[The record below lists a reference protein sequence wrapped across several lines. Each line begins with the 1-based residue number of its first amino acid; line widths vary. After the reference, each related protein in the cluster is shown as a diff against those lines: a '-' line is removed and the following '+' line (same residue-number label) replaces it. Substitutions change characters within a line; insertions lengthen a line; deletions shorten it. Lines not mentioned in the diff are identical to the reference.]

1 MEETKSKKLPLGLKL
16 GYGSAEGGLT
26 ATTNL
31 VSLFLLYF
39 LTDVA
44 GINPAFAGTVLMV
57 GVIMDG
63 VIGPVIGVTSDN
75 LKWKWGRRRPLMLI
89 GAVPF
94 GIACW
99 LMFTDFQLASGNLAY
114 FIVMVALFFIF
125 FGMIN
130 VPYNALGAE
139 ITQDYNE
146 RTSLFSFRSGWSGI
160 LTLFSVAM
168 PLIFVDY
175 VAEVYGSERLGW
187 SIIGAVIGA
196 SSIIMVLV
204 AWRTTRGYE
213 PPSESKGRG
222 FKLKDI
228 ISAIQKNRSFR
239 YTIGLWT
246 TGVIA
251 LDITIGVIVYFMT
264 YVMGYDETKSGMIFL
279 GLILVS
285 LVWVPVI
292 DYITQKIGK
301 RKAWILFAGTW
312 ALVSVISGIFITGPA
327 FEWLFFLSSGTGVA
341 IGMIMVYQIGLAI
354 IPDISEVDE
363 LICGQRR
370 EGLIFSVTTL
380 IQKIA
385 SGLNIQIVGL
395 VLAWAGYVPDVVQTP
410 KALLWIRMVAFEA
423 PVLFLILTMIFAYL
437 LPLTPEK
444 FKKLKEIL
452 RLKKE
457 NKEYDLSE
465 IQDLM

>member
-1 MEETKSKKLPLGLKL
+1 MEETKSKKLPLGLKI

-57 GVIMDG
+57 GIILDG

-75 LKWKWGRRRPLMLI
+75 LKWKWGRRRPLLLI

-94 GIACW
+94 GIAIW

-114 FIVMVALFFIF
+114 FIAMTALFFIF

-146 RTSLFSFRSGWSGI
+146 RTSLVSYRSGWSGI
-160 LTLFSVAM
+160 LSLFSVAL

-187 SIIGAVIGA
+187 SIVGAVIGA
-196 SSIIMVLV
+196 ASIIMILV

-213 PPSESKGRG
+213 PPSESKGGG

-228 ISAIQKNRSFR
+228 ISAIQNNRSFR
-239 YTIGLWT
+239 YTIGIWT

-251 LDITIGVIVYFMT
+251 LDITIGVLIYFMT
-264 YVMGYDETKSGMIFL
+264 YVMGYDETRSGIIFL

-285 LVWVPVI
+285 LVWIPVI
-292 DYITQKIGK
+292 DYVTKKIGK
-301 RKAWILFAGTW
+301 RKAWIVFAGAW
-312 ALVSVISGIFITGPA
+312 ALMSAVSGILINGPA
-327 FEWLFFLSSGTGVA
+327 FEWFFLLSAGTGIA
-341 IGMIMVYQIGLAI
+341 IGMIMVYQIGLAM
-354 IPDISEVDE
+354 IPDVSEVDE
-363 LICGQRR
+363 LISGQRR

-385 SGLNIQIVGL
+385 SGVTIQIVGL

-410 KALLWIRMVAFEA
+410 KALLWIRMIAYEA
-423 PVLFLILTMIFAYL
+423 PVLFLILTMILAYL

-444 FKKLKEIL
+444 FRQLREIL
-452 RLKKE
+452 RLKNE
-457 NKEYDLSE
+457 NKEYDLTSIE
-465 IQDLM
+465 DLM

>member
-1 MEETKSKKLPLGLKL
+1 MEETKSKKLPLGLKI

-57 GVIMDG
+57 GIILDG

-94 GIACW
+94 GIAIW

-114 FIVMVALFFIF
+114 FIAMTALFFIF

-146 RTSLFSFRSGWSGI
+146 RTSLVSYRSGWSGI
-160 LTLFSVAM
+160 LTLFSVAL

-187 SIIGAVIGA
+187 SILGAVIGA
-196 SSIIMVLV
+196 ASIIMILV

-213 PPSESKGRG
+213 PPSESKGGG

-228 ISAIQKNRSFR
+228 ISAIQNNRSFR
-239 YTIGLWT
+239 YTIGIWT

-251 LDITIGVIVYFMT
+251 LDITIGVLIYFMT
-264 YVMGYDETKSGMIFL
+264 YVMGYDETRSGIIFL

-285 LVWVPVI
+285 LVWIPVI
-292 DYITQKIGK
+292 DYVTKKIGK
-301 RKAWILFAGTW
+301 RKAWIVFAGAW
-312 ALVSVISGIFITGPA
+312 ALMSAVSGILINGPA
-327 FEWLFFLSSGTGVA
+327 FEWFFLLSAGTGIA
-341 IGMIMVYQIGLAI
+341 IGMIMVYQIGLAM
-354 IPDISEVDE
+354 IPDVSEVDE
-363 LICGQRR
+363 LISGQRR

-385 SGLNIQIVGL
+385 SGVTIQIVGL

-410 KALLWIRMVAFEA
+410 KALLWIRMIAYEA
-423 PVLFLILTMIFAYL
+423 PVLFLIPTMILAYL

-444 FKKLKEIL
+444 FRQLREIL
-452 RLKKE
+452 RLKNE
-457 NKEYDLSE
+457 NKEYDLTSIE
-465 IQDLM
+465 DLM